1 MRSADEVT
9 VAAQLRKDSGY
20 DVAGVYAFGDAAQ
33 MADDLLDCVLHGPKR
48 ATAGLLAEF
57 ESEGEPLPAVGSH
70 WGLLDGSGVPRAVV
84 ETTDVRVGP
93 VVSVDHAFAWDEGE
107 NDRTREG
114 WLDAHRTFFRRQGV
128 EDPDGEPCVFERFR
142 VVWPEPDETVWFAD
156 GVRELRVDERSWM
169 IETITRR
176 WGGTDMVSRGALLDT
191 AELPALIAERDG
203 MAVGLLTFLPRPG
216 GHTEIVTIDAFPS
229 GAGTGGLLLDAVTE
243 LGRQNGWRRLW
254 LVTTNDNTP
263 ALRTYQ
269 RHGFDLVALH
279 RGAVATSREL
289 KPQIPLIG
297 IGDIP
302 IEHEIELELVL
313 G

>member
-1 MRSADEVT
+1 MRSADELTVT
-9 VAAQLRKDSGY
+9 AQLRKDSGY
-20 DVAGVYAFGDAAQ
+20 DVAGAYAFGDSEQ
-33 MADDLLDCVLHGPKR
+33 MADNLLNCVLHGPKR

-57 ESEGEPLPAVGSH
+57 EAEGEPLPAVGSH
-70 WGLLDGSGVPRAVV
+70 WGLLDGRGVPQAVV

-93 VVSVDHAFAWDEGE
+93 VVSVDPAFAWEEGE
-107 NDRTREG
+107 NDRTRAG

-142 VVWPEPDETVWFAD
+142 VIWPEPDETVWFSD

-169 IETITRR
+169 VETISRR
-176 WGGTDMVSRGALLDT
+176 WGGTDMVSRGVLLDT

-229 GAGTGGLLLDAVTE
+229 GAGTGGLLLDAITE

-269 RHGFDLVALH
+269 RHGFDMVALH

-302 IEHEIELELVL
+302 IEHEIELQLLL